1 MWIQTFG
8 QQRGPED
15 HSTRYLCAHHIA
27 LFPAS
32 TYLSWPHVEP
42 CTRQAKPMFSRPNL
56 NPNRAY
62 HHHFTDFRSLVHNQK
77 GLWQTKVG
85 TRGSGFDPMSIYVD
99 HVGITHVIPC
109 PFSTCLR
116 TCGLCDSYK
125 WTSSDIQG
133 HPGTSTPRP
142 FSSLNQLAGL
152 GQPRS
157 FGFSSLD
164 RGNLMSSYWSAQ

>member
-1 MWIQTFG
+1 MWIRSFG

-32 TYLSWPHVEP
+32 TYLSWPRVEP
-42 CTRQAKPMFSRPNL
+42 CIRQAKPMFSGPNL
-56 NPNRAY
+56 DPNRAY
-62 HHHFTDFRSLVHNQK
+62 QSSNYRFTDFRSLVHNKK

-85 TRGSGFDPMSIYVD
+85 TRGSGFDPTSTYVD

-109 PFSTCLR
+109 PFSTCLLC

-125 WTSSDIQG
+125 WTSR
-133 HPGTSTPRP
+133 HPGTSPP
-142 FSSLNQLAGL
+142 SFSSLNQLAGL

-157 FGFSSLD
+157 FGFSNSLD
-164 RGNLMSSYWSAQ
+164 RGNLMSCF